1 MHGVNFG
8 FSNKRDLLFADD
20 RKAIEVMDETWIK
33 NVWLKGRRDMYSK
46 MMFEAV
52 RDARQQEME
61 VLINKIYEINKP
73 VVRKVLLRK
82 I

>member
-1 MHGVNFG
+1 
-8 FSNKRDLLFADD
+8 
-20 RKAIEVMDETWIK
+20 MDENLDQ

-52 RDARQQEME
+52 RDAREQEMD
-61 VLINKIYEINKP
+61 VFINKIYEVNKP
-73 VVRKVLLRK
+73 IMRKVVLRK